1 MIKPAEKNCVPRRA
15 CASGSWVLGY
25 SSFKDMSKAVA
36 MKKEAQTIS
45 FAEIVHG
52 RDASVRVTEDNL
64 LYAVDLAMVVTG
76 KSRNYAGQVIKC
88 YISSSDEC

>member
-1 MIKPAEKNCVPRRA
+1 M
-15 CASGSWVLGY
+15 SG
-25 SSFKDMSKAVA
+25 AA
-36 MKKEAQTIS
+36 MKSEAKKTIS

-76 KSRNYAGQVIKC
+76 KDRDHAGQVDFPIR
-88 YISSSDEC
+88 YWNFSIR